1 MNGCDQFDRH
11 FRLRN
16 RLKGAASILV
26 LASGLAA
33 APAFAQ
39 DQVPGQAVV
48 SLVHTADIDVS
59 TVNGQR
65 QLDRRLSIAARE
77 VCGIASDAD
86 LVGKND
92 VRACRAETL
101 DKARLQK
108 ESILAAAGRG
118 ATIAITAAR

>member
-1 MNGCDQFDRH
+1 MKKSFYI
-11 FRLRN
+11 
-16 RLKGAASILV
+16 ALV
-26 LASGLAA
+26 SALLTAGLIQA

-59 TVNGQR
+59 TADGRR

-77 VCGIASDAD
+77 VCGTASDAD
-86 LVGKND
+86 LAGKND

-101 DKARLQK
+101 AQAKAQN
-108 ESILAAAGRG
+108 STIYAAANRG
-118 ATIAITAAR
+118 AVIAITASR